1 MFMSQLIANQNKFL
15 IIHVSELGM
24 GCPLVFQEHEHG
36 DLNKILEK
44 YTRQKIQN
52 QIIHKCV

>member
-1 MFMSQLIANQNKFL
+1 MSQLIANQNKFL

-52 QIIHKCV
+52 RIIHKCV